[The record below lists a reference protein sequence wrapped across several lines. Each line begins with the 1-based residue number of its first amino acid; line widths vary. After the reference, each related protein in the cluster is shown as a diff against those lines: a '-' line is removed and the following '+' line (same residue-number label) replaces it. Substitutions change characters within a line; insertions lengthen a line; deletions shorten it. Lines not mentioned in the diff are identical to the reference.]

1 MGSLSLSRSGPC
13 GKEDLPDA
21 PAFNEILTIVGP
33 ARRGDFAGPVDASEP
48 RLVPI
53 RLERL
58 ATSSRAGYLITT
70 DRRGDGSITMEGAT
84 VRRGALPPA
93 DRDTVRLL
101 IPELTSGPI
110 TPCQSTE
117 YYRVRIEGATPV
129 SASDCGFRRRYP
141 GVPGA
146 GQGPGDRIRGVLTR
160 TSRTELVEA
169 GDGPSRSSGRMTLR
183 QPQGTFSRE
192 PEGP

>member
-1 MGSLSLSRSGPC
+1 MGALSLSRSGPC

-33 ARRGDFAGPVDASEP
+33 ARRGDFANPVDSSGP
-48 RLVPI
+48 PLVPI

-70 DRRGDGSITMEGAT
+70 DRRGDGSITMEGASM
-84 VRRGALPPA
+84 RAGELPPA

-101 IPELTSGPI
+101 IPELISGPI

-129 SASDCGFRRRYP
+129 SASDCEFRRRYP
-141 GVPGA
+141 EFRALVKVLETAFGV
-146 GQGPGDRIRGVLTR
+146 
-160 TSRTELVEA
+160 S
-169 GDGPSRSSGRMTLR
+169 
-183 QPQGTFSRE
+183 
-192 PEGP
+192 